1 MNNYLQADQVLAQ
14 VEDLIRVNK
23 EEEGLEQ
30 IYNFLY
36 AKRSKHWCH
45 SLETLMKHLINFSLK
60 YEKNQYIKEGLTAFR
75 NITQT
80 SNVSSLETILKY
92 YLETVERQFD
102 ESVKDVENQAN
113 YLRMIEEED
122 NPEDLY

>member
-1 MNNYLQADQVLAQ
+1 
-14 VEDLIRVNK
+14 
-23 EEEGLEQ
+23 
-30 IYNFLY
+30 
-36 AKRSKHWCH
+36 
-45 SLETLMKHLINFSLK
+45 LK

-122 NPEDLY
+122 NPEDLYLNVLDTALDINKKDRVRKKWRILIDAFRTELELIYRNKK